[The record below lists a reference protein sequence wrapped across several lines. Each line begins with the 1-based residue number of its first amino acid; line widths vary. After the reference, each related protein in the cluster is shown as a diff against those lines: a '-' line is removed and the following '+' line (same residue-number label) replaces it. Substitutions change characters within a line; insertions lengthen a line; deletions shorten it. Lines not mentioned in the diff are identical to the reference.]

1 MHNIISSSK
10 AAVAVPNFKRIGTLT
25 AAFLLALALI
35 VAPAQQAFSH
45 DYLMGSNP
53 QDGATLDTHPSEV
66 VLSFNNDI
74 QTLGAQLVI
83 LGEKD
88 TVLSSGQPMVEGKNV
103 SYDVPANLGNGAFT
117 INWRVVSSDS
127 HPIEGSIAYSV
138 TGEPEPEVTA
148 PQAEKS
154 QTPEG
159 TDTAEDSSG
168 ADTGSDSGSDS
179 GSDGDATVDPSKE
192 EPPSLPWTG
201 IIIGGA
207 IGLTVGIVLMVLSK
221 RKEN

>member
-1 MHNIISSSK
+1 MHNIISSTK

-53 QDGATLDTHPSEV
+53 QDGATLDIHPSEV

-74 QTLGAQLVI
+74 QSLGAQLVI
-83 LGEKD
+83 LDEKD
-88 TVLSSGQPMVEGKNV
+88 TVLSSGEPIVEGKNV
-103 SYDVPANLGNGAFT
+103 SYDIPANLGNGAFT

-138 TGEPEPEVTA
+138 TDEPEPEVTA
-148 PQAEKS
+148 PQAEETE
-154 QTPEG
+154 TP
-159 TDTAEDSSG
+159 
-168 ADTGSDSGSDS
+168 ADTDPAESSSETDA
-179 GSDGDATVDPSKE
+179 GSDGDPTIDPSKE

>member
-1 MHNIISSSK
+1 MHNIIPVSR
-10 AAVAVPNFKRIGTLT
+10 AAVSVPNFKRIGTLT

-53 QDGATLDTHPSEV
+53 EEGATLDTHPGQV
-66 VLSFNNDI
+66 VLSFNNSI

-83 LGEKD
+83 LDEQG
-88 TVLSSGQPMVEGKNV
+88 TVLSSGEPTVDGKNV
-103 SYDVPANLGNGAFT
+103 TYDVPADLGNGAFT

-127 HPIEGSIAYSV
+127 HPIEGSITYSV

-148 PQAEKS
+148 PQSEETPDPETASDAE
-154 QTPEG
+154 T
-159 TDTAEDSSG
+159 SSEP
-168 ADTGSDSGSDS
+168 TGE
-179 GSDGDATVDPSKE
+179 ATTDPSNE
-192 EPPSLPWTG
+192 EPPGLPWTG

-207 IGLTVGIVLMVLSK
+207 IGLTVGIVLMVLGK
-221 RKEN
+221 RKNR

>member
-1 MHNIISSSK
+1 MHNINSSSK
-10 AAVAVPNFKRIGTLT
+10 VAVAVPNFKRIGILT

-53 QDGATLDTHPSEV
+53 EDGAALDTHPSEV

-83 LGEKD
+83 LDEKD
-88 TVLSSGQPMVEGKNV
+88 TVLSSGQPTVEGKNL
-103 SYDVPANLGNGAFT
+103 SYDVPADLGNGAFS

-127 HPIEGSIAYSV
+127 HPIEGSVAYSV
-138 TGEPEPEVTA
+138 TGESEPEVTA
-148 PQAEKS
+148 PQ
-154 QTPEG
+154 PEE
-159 TDTAEDSSG
+159 TAPPESADSADPSAEDTS
-168 ADTGSDSGSDS
+168 
-179 GSDGDATVDPSKE
+179 DATTDPSRE
-192 EPPSLPWTG
+192 EPPGLPWTG

-207 IGLTVGIVLMVLSK
+207 IGLSVGKVGS
-221 RKEN
+221 